1 MKRVLAS
8 TLLATLLVVATGCAS
23 GGAVGPS
30 DEPKATSP
38 TSASEISDRQQQLAA
53 YVDEL
58 MEKAAEAELWITPT
72 LQFLTQRRGGRLE
85 GLEYRLKTR
94 ESLTRKVST
103 LAAENPDLPLEQIPI
118 DDAVRYT
125 VVIEDEPPGHHDDS
139 IHEILEIMDG
149 IGHDVTWVKNYW
161 PRGDDYS
168 GVNTVLTAPNGTVWE
183 LQFHT
188 PASLQTKDETH
199 VYYEEYRLLAT
210 PIERKRELFQVMAD
224 LWETVPI
231 PVGILQP
238 GSLHPAEEI
247 LQHSP
252 P

>member
-1 MKRVLAS
+1 MKRWFVS
-8 TLLATLLVVATGCAS
+8 TFLATLLVVVAGCAS
-23 GGAVGPS
+23 SGAGPS
-30 DEPKATSP
+30 DEPRAAPP
-38 TSASEISDRQQQLAA
+38 TSASGVSGQQRHLAA

-58 MEKAAEAELWITPT
+58 LEKAAEAELWITPT
-72 LQFLTQRRGGRLE
+72 LQFLTRRRGGHLE

-94 ESLTRKVST
+94 KSLARKVST
-103 LAAENPDLPLEQIPI
+103 LAAENPNLPLEEIPI

-139 IHEILEIMDG
+139 IREILEIMDG
-149 IGHDVTWVKNYW
+149 IGHEVTWVKNYW

-188 PASLQTKDETH
+188 PASLRTKDETH

-210 PIERKRELFQVMAD
+210 PIDRKHELFQTMAD
-224 LWETVPI
+224 LWEDVPI

-247 LQHSP
+247 RQHSP